1 MVSLK
6 KKKRR
11 LSFTTVGYLRKF
23 GFGDLKS
30 GLLVMILRDS
40 GGGEWDLY
48 NIF

>member
-1 MVSLK
+1 MVNFL

-11 LSFTTVGYLRKF
+11 ISFTTVGYLRNS
-23 GFGDLKS
+23 GFGDLKG
-30 GLLVMILRDS
+30 GLLVMVLRDS